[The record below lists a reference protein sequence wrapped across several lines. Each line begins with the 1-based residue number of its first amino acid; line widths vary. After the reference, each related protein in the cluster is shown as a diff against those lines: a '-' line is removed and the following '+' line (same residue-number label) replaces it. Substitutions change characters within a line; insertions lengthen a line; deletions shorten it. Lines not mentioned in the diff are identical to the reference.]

1 MKKTYEAPEMF
12 AVTLQHQNSILLYS
26 IQNTDGG
33 NTGITGPEQDDPDE
47 PGYGG
52 GDVKGFTSDDLW
64 NNEW

>member
-26 IQNTDGG
+26 IQHTEDSG
-33 NTGITGPEQDDPDE
+33 NTGITGPEQDDPDT
-47 PGYGG
+47 GG

-64 NNEW
+64 NAEW

>member
-26 IQNTDGG
+26 IQHTEDSG
-33 NTGITGPEQDDPDE
+33 NTGITGPEQDDPE
-47 PGYGG
+47 TVG

-64 NNEW
+64 NAEW

>member
-1 MKKTYEAPEMF
+1 MKKTYKAPEML

-33 NTGITGPEQDDPDE
+33 NTGITGPGQDDPTT
-47 PGYGG
+47 GG

-64 NNEW
+64 NAEW